1 MVRVVAIDDDASIL
15 RLVQLVLERE
25 GYVVQPFLSPLEA
38 LEHLKIEVP
47 DVIVCD
53 MRMPGLSGLELL
65 TEIRKTPTLAR
76 VPFLFLSSY
85 AEKADIRAGMMFGAD
100 DYLGK
105 PFSPKELVAAIK
117 VRLERHKELRGP
129 VPSETVAVKQ
139 GLQVRAM
146 GAPQVVWQGS
156 PVVWTSRK
164 ATELF
169 FYLLEKG
176 AASSW
181 EVAEAL
187 WPDKDEERASSLFH
201 TTLHRLRKSLFSEVV
216 DSANRRY
223 SLQYSLEV
231 QYDVREFR
239 TRSSTALQNR
249 DLNALEQN
257 IRLFGPF
264 LSDFDSDWCSELSS
278 ALCHIQVNQ
287 LECAAGL
294 MQAQGRL
301 RESQNLL
308 EKAVQLDPLA
318 DPLWRMLE
326 GVLTQL
332 GDPRAQAAARRQP
345 WWVN

>member
-25 GYVVQPFLSPLEA
+25 GYTVQPFLSPLEA
-38 LEHLKIEVP
+38 LEQLKTEVP

-65 TEIRKTPTLAR
+65 TEIRKTPTLTK

-85 AEKADIRAGMMFGAD
+85 AEKADVRAGMMFGAD

-117 VRLERHKELRGP
+117 VRLERYKELR
-129 VPSETVAVKQ
+129 VPAASVTPP

-146 GAPQVVWQGS
+146 GAPQVVWQGV
-156 PVVWTSRK
+156 PAVWSSRK
-164 ATELF
+164 AAELF

-176 AASSW
+176 SASSW

-201 TTLHRLRKSLFSEVV
+201 TTLHRLRKSLFSELV

-223 SLQYSLEV
+223 SLQYDLEV
-231 QYDVREFR
+231 QYDVRDFR
-239 TRSSTALQNR
+239 TRSSVALQSR
-249 DLNALEQN
+249 DLNALEGN
-257 IRLFGPF
+257 IALFGPV
-264 LSDFDSDWCSELSS
+264 LSGFDSDWCSELATS
-278 ALCHIQVNQ
+278 LCHIQVNQ

-294 MQAQGRL
+294 LQAQGRL
-301 RESQNLL
+301 REAQNLL

-318 DPLWRMLE
+318 DPLWRQLE
-326 GVLTQL
+326 GVLTRL
-332 GDPRAQAAARRQP
+332 GDARAQAAALRQP
-345 WWVN
+345 WWAN

>member
-25 GYVVQPFLSPLEA
+25 GYAVQPFLSPLEA
-38 LEHLKIEVP
+38 LEHLKNEAP

-65 TEIRKTPTLAR
+65 TEIRKTPTLTA

-85 AEKADIRAGMMFGAD
+85 AEKADVRAGMLFGAD

-105 PFSPKELVAAIK
+105 PFSPKELVEAIK
-117 VRLERHKELRGP
+117 VRLERYQELR
-129 VPSETVAVKQ
+129 VPAKPLTPPP

-146 GAPQVVWQGS
+146 GAPQVVWQGT
-156 PVVWTSRK
+156 PAVWSSRK
-164 ATELF
+164 AAELF

-176 AASSW
+176 SASSW

-223 SLQYSLEV
+223 SLQYDLEV
-231 QYDVREFR
+231 QYDVRDFR
-239 TRSSTALQNR
+239 IRSSQALKSR
-249 DLNALEQN
+249 DLNALEGS
-257 IRLFGPF
+257 IALFGPF
-264 LSDFDSDWCSELSS
+264 LSDFDSEWCSEMATS
-278 ALCHIQVNQ
+278 LCQIQVNQ

-294 MQAQGRL
+294 LQAQGRL

-318 DPLWRMLE
+318 DSLWRQLE

-332 GDPRAQAAARRQP
+332 GDARAQAAALRQP
-345 WWVN
+345 WWAS